1 VWPAHKL
8 VCGPG
13 KAHPFAMLPL
23 ADVEI
28 AKAKTLLEKRLHSVV
43 PAVVQNLRSTL
54 EKLSALPAEVRPR
67 VLLSPADAIRA
78 LC

>member
-1 VWPAHKL
+1 
-8 VCGPG
+8 
-13 KAHPFAMLPL
+13 MLPL

-28 AKAKTLLEKRLHSVV
+28 AKAKTLVGKRLHSVA
-43 PAVVQNLRSTL
+43 PADVQNLRSTL

-67 VLLSPADAIRA
+67 VLFSPPNAIRA